1 MMIGL
6 AKGQKDLVEYQIQSK
21 IGSGKLHLLNT
32 GIKVDV
38 PKKGLG
44 LELDYSEILHV
55 HAYKKDVIIIQWVEG
70 IATYD
75 LKMHV
80 KDASELVS
88 KITQF
93 KNESMQLVTTV

>member
-1 MMIGL
+1 MIGL
-6 AKGQKDLVEYQIQSK
+6 VRGQKDLVEYQIQSK

-32 GIKVDV
+32 GIKVDIQ
-38 PKKGLG
+38 KKGLG
-44 LELDYSEILHV
+44 LELGYDEIIRV
-55 HAYKKDVIIIQWVEG
+55 HAEKKDVVIIQWVEG

-93 KNESMQLVTTV
+93 KNESVQLAAFV